1 MRVVV
6 RCDDVRAD
14 VKRCNKFWNLCNI
27 HPPGPLA
34 VTSLTDVYM
43 INVKVFMQTLKS
55 WRGAVLVQMWFH
67 WVR

>member
-14 VKRCNKFWNLCNI
+14 VRRCNKCELCNI

-43 INVKVFMQTLKS
+43 INVKVFMRTLKS